1 MHENPYFDAEADEVK
16 WDRDSDLYDQEKD
29 RALIDK
35 LEEKDRA
42 ESQAKK

>member
-1 MHENPYFDAEADEVK
+1 MHENPYFDAEADEAK
-16 WDRDSDLYDQEKD
+16 CDRDSDLYDQEKD

>member
-1 MHENPYFDAEADEVK
+1 MHENPYFDAEADEAQ
-16 WDRDSDLYDQEKD
+16 WDRESDLYDQEKD